1 MSKEEMDF
9 TPKEWLIGGVEL
21 ITKIL
26 LGLIAWLGVQLMDD
40 MDIMKNA
47 SADLLNRVI
56 EMNVKMDNY
65 NDRISHNEDEVKELR
80 KMYYEMKISK
90 NER

>member
-65 NDRISHNEDEVKELR
+65 NDRISHNEEEVKELR
-80 KMYYEMKISK
+80 KMYYEMKISE